1 MDEYEKIDRESA
13 KNIERDTAPRSEES
27 SLLAMALL

>member
-1 MDEYEKIDRESA
+1 MDEYEKIRQRKRE
-13 KNIERDTAPRSEES
+13 ERDTAPRSEES

>member
-1 MDEYEKIDRESA
+1 MDEYEKIETEKAQRI
-13 KNIERDTAPRSEES
+13 KRDTAPRLEES

>member
-1 MDEYEKIDRESA
+1 MDEYEKIRQRKRE
-13 KNIERDTAPRSEES
+13 NIERDTAPRLEES